1 MFIAIRSSSGLACS
15 FAAPEV
21 LPKLCVATSARTS
34 VSQTIVSAA
43 LTWQKKVAG
52 LRNCLCAKRAG
63 RWARASATP
72 QSRLRSSFKP
82 TSSVAR
88 WSGRGI
94 RSTDQHTS
102 LPQQP
107 DYLTARIGGE
117 HSSSTLPLQ
126 LNSTRR
132 RGLLATRACMREPN
146 RHARD
151 KEPCDRRLY
160 DTPEFCQG
168 HEVGDQVQWIGRL
181 LAIRCRSVDGN

>member
-1 MFIAIRSSSGLACS
+1 MFIAIRSGSGLACS
-15 FAAPEV
+15 FAAPQV
-21 LPKLCVATSARTS
+21 LPKLCVATGASNLGQPDDRLGSLDLAEEGRRPS
-34 VSQTIVSAA
+34 KLS
-43 LTWQKKVAG
+43 
-52 LRNCLCAKRAG
+52 LRQCAS

-151 KEPCDRRLY
+151 KETCDRRLY

-181 LAIRCRSVDGN
+181 LTGNQVPIS